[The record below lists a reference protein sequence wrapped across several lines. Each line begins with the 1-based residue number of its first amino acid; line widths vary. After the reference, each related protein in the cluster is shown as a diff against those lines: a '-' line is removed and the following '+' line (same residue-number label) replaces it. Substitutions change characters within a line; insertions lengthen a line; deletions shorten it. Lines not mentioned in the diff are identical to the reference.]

1 MIAAGRQVNLHPP
14 QETLKKFVGGELSA
28 GLNVVLSAHIE
39 YCEECQR
46 ASHSLEQGLAANWD
60 EADVAST
67 AATAGTATISS
78 AVLDRIVAQPQ
89 ATSLAAR
96 DNPPA
101 AMLVADKPVSVPR
114 VLARIAAAGLS
125 WKHLQGGI
133 SQAAVKLDDN
143 TKCEFIYMAPGSK
156 APAHTHRGNEVMLVL
171 DGTFSDELGEYKAAD
186 FVMRDPSHQ
195 HQPSSRE
202 GCLCFSV
209 LDGPL
214 VFTEGLWRLLN
225 PLNRLMFLQ
234 SKLFG

>member
-1 MIAAGRQVNLHPP
+1 MIADSRQVNLHPP
-14 QETLKKFVGGELSA
+14 QETLQQFVAGELSA

-39 YCEECQR
+39 HCAACQQ
-46 ASHSLEQGLAANWD
+46 ASNALEQSLATNW
-60 EADVAST
+60 ADPDAAGVASS
-67 AATAGTATISS
+67 ADSIHISS

-89 ATSLAAR
+89 ATSVAGQ
-96 DNPPA
+96 DNPPS
-101 AMLVADKPVSVPR
+101 AMLVADKSMSVPR
-114 VLARIAAAGLS
+114 VLARIAAAGLA
-125 WKHLQGGI
+125 WKHSQGGI
-133 SQAAVKLDDN
+133 SQASVKLDDN

-186 FVMRDPSHQ
+186 FVMRDPSHR